1 MREHPGTE
9 QCLHDLPSRSML
21 IGISSSFD
29 LDAGFDELLVII
41 GEPLRTRGIVRQEEK
56 GQKSAEDR
64 DQAFDDELE
73 AC

>member
-1 MREHPGTE
+1 MF
-9 QCLHDLPSRSML
+9 
-21 IGISSSFD
+21 IGVSSSLD

-41 GEPLRTRGIVRQEEK
+41 GEPLRARGIIGQEEQ

-64 DQAFDDELE
+64 DQTFDDELA